1 MGSLADRIGT
11 SVTPVFRS
19 YAPEVVRPRNGRM
32 FRYRLYLEDGSEVGE
47 ATYTQHI
54 NAGELIWAAGTR
66 QFRVVDVVPVD
77 EDDSPYVG
85 LLKVESV

>member
-1 MGSLADRIGT
+1 
-11 SVTPVFRS
+11 
-19 YAPEVVRPRNGRM
+19 M

-66 QFRVVDVVPVD
+66 QFRVDVVPV
-77 EDDSPYVG
+77 EEEDSPYVG
-85 LLKVESV
+85 LLHVGDGDLMWLRTRFRMR

>member
-1 MGSLADRIGT
+1 M
-11 SVTPVFRS
+11 
-19 YAPEVVRPRNGRM
+19 Y
-32 FRYRLYLEDGSEVGE
+32 RYRLYLEDGSEVGE

-77 EDDSPYVG
+77 EEGSPFG
-85 LLKVESV
+85 GC

>member
-1 MGSLADRIGT
+1 
-11 SVTPVFRS
+11 
-19 YAPEVVRPRNGRM
+19 M

-66 QFRVVDVVPVD
+66 QFRVVDVVPV
-77 EDDSPYVG
+77 EEEDSPFVG
-85 LLKVESV
+85 FLKVEAAD